1 MPKRRQGGGED
12 GYILIAVLFLVFMVL
27 LTLSIAAPKVAADIE
42 RDREIELQHRGL
54 QYRRAIQLYYKKF
67 AAYPPNMEALEQ
79 SNNIRFLRKRYKD
92 PATGKDEWKLIHV
105 GENKTPTAMGFFG
118 QPLGGVA
125 GSTIGGTGPGG
136 VGQGLTNSFGGN
148 GVGGSSGIGGSGIG
162 GSGIGGSSLGG
173 SSFGSNSPTTTTD
186 PNAGTTTG
194 AGGSTDQSGGTSG
207 TGSTAAQT
215 FGAGTG
221 QTFGGGGIIGVEST
235 SAKATILE
243 YKKKKHFNEWEFVY
257 DPQSER
263 MTVSSSAGAI
273 GSPIGNGTTTP
284 SQNSPSLNGNPFGGS
299 PTTPTPPPT
308 TPPQQ

>member
-1 MPKRRQGGGED
+1 VRRAVPKREKGGGED
-12 GYILIAVLFLVFMVL
+12 GYILIGVLFLVFMVL
-27 LTLSIAAPKVAADIE
+27 LLLSVAAPKVAADIE
-42 RDREIELQHRGL
+42 RDREIELQHRGM

-67 AAYPPNMEALEQ
+67 AAYPPNMEALEK
-79 SNNIRFLRKRYKD
+79 SNNLRFLRKRYKD

-125 GSTIGGTGPGG
+125 GSTIAGTGPGG
-136 VGQGLTNSFGGN
+136 VGQGLTNSFGG
-148 GVGGSSGIGGSGIG
+148 GT
-162 GSGIGGSSLGG
+162 GIGGSSLGG
-173 SSFGSNSPTTTTD
+173 SGLGGSSFGSTASTTTTD

-194 AGGSTDQSGGTSG
+194 ATGTTGTTGTSG
-207 TGSTAAQT
+207 TTGTTGTTDASGSSGATAAQT

-235 SAKATILE
+235 SAKSTILE

-263 MTVSSSAGAI
+263 MTVSSSTGAI
-273 GSPIGNGTTTP
+273 GQPIGNGTT
-284 SQNSPSLNGNPFGGS
+284 QGS
-299 PTTPTPPPT
+299 PGSTQQQQ
-308 TPPQQ
+308 PQ